1 MLESSICRQIET
13 QDEHIEEEIY
23 TWRAP
28 YSSGIK
34 MLPGIAESL
43 GLALGGI
50 NGKSLAG
57 ISYPERAII
66 WDGEILQKKVQELLQ
81 LQTESVPLRTA
92 DLPNGFESSLASTS
106 IEKKLVSEPSTYTS
120 PIGAHPLW

>member
-34 MLPGIAESL
+34 VLPGIAENL

-50 NGKSLAG
+50 NGNNLVG
-57 ISYPERAII
+57 IGYPEQAIV
-66 WDGEILQKKVQELLQ
+66 WDAEILQNRVQALLE

-92 DLPNGFESSLASTS
+92 DLPSGFEGSLTDTR
-106 IEKKLVSEPSTYTS
+106 IE
-120 PIGAHPLW
+120 

>member
-1 MLESSICRQIET
+1 
-13 QDEHIEEEIY
+13 
-23 TWRAP
+23 
-28 YSSGIK
+28 

-57 ISYPERAII
+57 ISYPEKAII

>member
-1 MLESSICRQIET
+1 
-13 QDEHIEEEIY
+13 
-23 TWRAP
+23 
-28 YSSGIK
+28 

-57 ISYPERAII
+57 ISYPEQAII
-66 WDGEILQKKVQELLQ
+66 WDGEILQKKVLALLQ

-92 DLPNGFESSLASTS
+92 DLPNGFESSLVQA
-106 IEKKLVSEPSTYTS
+106 LRRNLNEPSTYSS